1 MVRAALMDKF
11 GSSDHFL
18 LLFEFGDFHSF
29 FFLTSQVRDNILFGS
44 AFQSA
49 RYQKAI
55 DVTALR
61 HDLDLLPV
69 SVSQCL
75 IMEVNFKDVSRTV
88 TYYLTS
94 CNLSYLLN
102 K

>member
-1 MVRAALMDKF
+1 MLRAALMDKF
-11 GSSDHFL
+11 GSSGL
-18 LLFEFGDFHSF
+18 SCYCLNLVTLHSF

-44 AFQSA
+44 AFHSA

-69 SVSQCL
+69 SVSQCP
-75 IMEVNFKDVSRTV
+75 IMEVHFEFLIQSH
-88 TYYLTS
+88 S
-94 CNLSYLLN
+94 I
-102 K
+102 